1 MVSKKA
7 GFFGKLILI
16 VIILLAILFLLSEI
30 GKAET
35 ATDIINVTVVINA
48 TDIRLNISNSIYSF
62 NNSNASVYIQQNFSV
77 FYNVNASFNATI
89 SCVND
94 SVSVT
99 CSCPNV
105 CPSVLYS
112 CNVSEVALNNETKNL
127 FFNHYKAELGNEL
140 KLKID
145 ESSGKISTDLAFQL
159 APSKTEIEGL
169 KSAAFNASLKEQE
182 AYRER
187 DKQHETNIRLGEIV
201 NSKETEN
208 TLLVIVI
215 IVMSAVF
222 VMFIVYMNEGF
233 DFLDKFRNKGGG
245 NY

>member
-1 MVSKKA
+1 MVNKKS
-7 GFFGKLILI
+7 GFFGKIIFI

-35 ATDIINVTVVINA
+35 ATDIINVTIIINS
-48 TDIRLNISNSIYSF
+48 TDIRLNISNSIYNF

-77 FYNVNASFNATI
+77 FYNTNVSLNATI
-89 SCVND
+89 SCSNS

-105 CPSVLYS
+105 CPSVSYN
-112 CNVSEVALNNETKNL
+112 CNVTEVALNNDTKNL
-127 FFNHYKAELGNEL
+127 FFNHYKAELANEL

-159 APSKTEIEGL
+159 APTRAEIEGL

-182 AYRER
+182 AYRQR
-187 DKQHETNIRLGEIV
+187 DKEYETNIRLGEIV
-201 NSKETEN
+201 SSRGTEN

-233 DFLDKFRNKGGG
+233 DFLDKFRNRGGG